1 MRLQLRQTHAHARKE
16 KAALRDEATR
26 ANSNLAVRDEVLD
39 GVEAL
44 RRRLAELER
53 SFGEL
58 LAPPSADGR
67 QLRSSLVSQL
77 DALVASLRAVGA
89 APDGRWALAAG
100 GGAPSAKP
108 FPFGARPLG
117 GGGERSTSPRALERP
132 RTAAAA
138 PSSPAVTAAATPHS
152 AWALESPPRAAMR
165 GSASLSQLPRSPVGS
180 TTWQELRARS
190 ALNLGAK
197 AGRSPGAA
205 G

>member
-1 MRLQLRQTHAHARKE
+1 M
-16 KAALRDEATR
+16 
-26 ANSNLAVRDEVLD
+26 
-39 GVEAL
+39 EAL

-67 QLRSSLVSQL
+67 QLRSSLLSQL

-117 GGGERSTSPRALERP
+117 GGGERSTSPRALDRP

-138 PSSPAVTAAATPHS
+138 PSPAVAAATPHG
-152 AWALESPPRAAMR
+152 AWALESPPRTAMR

-197 AGRSPGAA
+197 AGRSLGAA
-205 G
+205 PHSG